1 LATIKILTDQFHPFL
16 MKDLFRSLFQKLFG
30 FKNYLFCFSLYC
42 IKKVNNGTYE
52 QEFMHFVRSIA
63 KQGII
68 LDIGANIGITAA
80 PLAKHLPQA
89 QIHAFE
95 PIAENFS
102 TLSKIISFLKLK
114 NVSLFNFALGNE
126 DGRLKMI
133 MPTVNNSRM
142 QGLSKAYDLNSD
154 EQGVI
159 YEVPIKRLDDLYSEK
174 DHVVAIKIDVENFEY
189 EVLKGAKNL
198 LLRNMP
204 MIYCELW
211 DNENRKLA
219 LDLLYA
225 IGYRSFVYDA
235 ALNELVPWVN
245 TQSFEASNFFFL
257 ADDKN
262 LVSAYELNP
271 N

>member
-1 LATIKILTDQFHPFL
+1 

-30 FKNYLFCFSLYC
+30 FRNYLFCFSLYC
-42 IKKVNNGTYE
+42 IRKVNNGTYE
-52 QEFMHFVRSIA
+52 QEFMYFVRSIL
-63 KQGII
+63 KDGII

-80 PLAKHLPQA
+80 PLAKHLPKS

-102 TLSKIISFLKLK
+102 TLSKILSFLKLK
-114 NVSLFNFALGNE
+114 NVSSYNFALGNE
-126 DGRLKMI
+126 NGVLKMI

-142 QGLSKAYDLNSD
+142 QGLSKAYNPKDN

-159 YEVPIKRLDDLYSEK
+159 YEVPIKRLDDLYSEN
-174 DHVVAIKIDVENFEY
+174 DLIVALKIDVENFEY

-198 LLRNMP
+198 LIRDMP

-211 DNENRKLA
+211 DNENRKFA

-225 IGYRSFVYDA
+225 IGYRSYVYDA
-235 ALNELVPWVN
+235 SLKKLIPWTN
-245 TQSFEASNFFFL
+245 TLGFEASNFFFL
-257 ADDKN
+257 SDNKSSVNALD
-262 LVSAYELNP
+262 LNP